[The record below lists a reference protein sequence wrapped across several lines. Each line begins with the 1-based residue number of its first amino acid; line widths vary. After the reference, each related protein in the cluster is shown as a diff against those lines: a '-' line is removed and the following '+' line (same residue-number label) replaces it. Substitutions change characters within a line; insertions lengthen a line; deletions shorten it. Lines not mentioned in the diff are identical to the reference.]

1 MRKKNR
7 DYRSRANKAGRL
19 FANAARTED
28 TMTAIKVMRRGLSS
42 LRKACRKKQMRH
54 AAKFGYS
61 GGLQCAVD
69 AAECKLVHALCV
81 HDLPFDFFCI
91 TQ

>member
-7 DYRSRANKAGRL
+7 DYRSRANKAERL

-28 TMTAIKVMRRGLSS
+28 AMTAIKVMRKGISI

-54 AAKFGYS
+54 AEKYGYG
-61 GGLQCAVD
+61 GGLRCALD
-69 AAECKLVHALCV
+69 AAECKLEHALRA
-81 HDLPFDFFCI
+81 HNLPFDFFCI
-91 TQ
+91 IY